1 MEWWTRRRFAMARRA
16 RRRCAVAWQGGGLQ
30 FGQGS
35 FDASP
40 TFRVGHFFDGGKR
53 LAEARGQEFGKSKEV
68 SSRLEIGMIWKVR
81 VWMRDAFGS
90 EVGGERLK
98 KSDKE
103 VLPDPLQRIQT
114 REPLE
119 HAVVP

>member
-1 MEWWTRRRFAMARRA
+1 M
-16 RRRCAVAWQGGGLQ
+16 Q

-35 FDASP
+35 FDPSP
-40 TFRVGHFFDGGKR
+40 AFRVGHFFDSGKR
-53 LAEARGQEFGKSKEV
+53 LDKARGQEFGKSKEV
-68 SSRLEIGMIWKVR
+68 SSRLEIGMIGKVR

-98 KSDKE
+98 KPDEE

-119 HAVVP
+119 HADVP